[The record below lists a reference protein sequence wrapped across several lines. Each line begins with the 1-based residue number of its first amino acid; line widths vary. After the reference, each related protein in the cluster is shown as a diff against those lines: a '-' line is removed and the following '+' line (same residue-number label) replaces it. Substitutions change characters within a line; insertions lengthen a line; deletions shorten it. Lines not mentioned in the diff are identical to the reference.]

1 MKEKI
6 INVLVIV
13 VMVVIANYP
22 LYSSLKATANDVNG
36 MIVSMREEIAIWKWE
51 VEITQGKLED
61 ARAEIVG
68 TIDKGLDQTKNVLVK
83 INKIESDIDGL
94 VDKVDNIKLETVNKI
109 ENKVESLK
117 EEPVETIKDLFKIK
131 G

>member
-6 INVLVIV
+6 VNVLVIV

-22 LYSSLKATANDVNG
+22 LYTSLRSTADDVSSMVAN
-36 MIVSMREEIAIWKWE
+36 MRREIALWKKE
-51 VEITQGKLED
+51 VKITQNKLEN

-68 TIDKGLDQTKNVLVK
+68 TIDRGLEQTNNVLNK
-83 INKIESDIDGL
+83 INEIESDIDGL
-94 VDKVDNIKLETVNKI
+94 VDKVDNIKIETVNKI
-109 ENKVESLK
+109 ESIK
-117 EEPVETIKDLFKIK
+117 EEPVDAIKDLFKIK

>member
-6 INVLVIV
+6 VNVLVIV

-22 LYSSLKATANDVNG
+22 LYTSLRSTADDVSSMVAN
-36 MIVSMREEIAIWKWE
+36 MRREIALWKKE
-51 VEITQGKLED
+51 VKITQNKLEN

-68 TIDKGLDQTKNVLVK
+68 TIDRGLEQTNNVLNK
-83 INKIESDIDGL
+83 INEIESDIDGL
-94 VDKVDNIKLETVNKI
+94 VDKVDNIKIETVNKI
-109 ENKVESLK
+109 ESKK
-117 EEPVETIKDLFKIK
+117 EEPIDAIKDLLKIK

>member
-22 LYSSLKATANDVNG
+22 LYTSLRSTADDVSSMVAN
-36 MIVSMREEIAIWKWE
+36 MRREIALWKKE
-51 VEITQGKLED
+51 VKITQNKLEN

-68 TIDKGLDQTKNVLVK
+68 TIDRGLEQTNNVLNK
-83 INKIESDIDGL
+83 INEIESDIDGL
-94 VDKVDNIKLETVNKI
+94 VDKVDNIKIETVNKI
-109 ENKVESLK
+109 ESIK
-117 EEPVETIKDLFKIK
+117 EEPIDAIKDLLKIK

>member
-36 MIVSMREEIAIWKWE
+36 MIVSMREEIAIWKRE

-68 TIDKGLDQTKNVLVK
+68 TIDKGLDQTKNVLNK

>member
-36 MIVSMREEIAIWKWE
+36 MIVSMREEIAIWKRE

>member
-36 MIVSMREEIAIWKWE
+36 MIVSMREEIAIWKRE

-117 EEPVETIKDLFKIK
+117 AEPVETIKDLFKIK

>member
-1 MKEKI
+1 
-6 INVLVIV
+6 
-13 VMVVIANYP
+13 MVVIANYP

-36 MIVSMREEIAIWKWE
+36 MIVSMREEIAIWKRE

>member
-36 MIVSMREEIAIWKWE
+36 MIVSMREEIAIWKRE

-94 VDKVDNIKLETVNKI
+94 VNKVD
-109 ENKVESLK
+109 NKVESIK
-117 EEPVETIKDLFKIK
+117 EEPVEAIKDLFKIK